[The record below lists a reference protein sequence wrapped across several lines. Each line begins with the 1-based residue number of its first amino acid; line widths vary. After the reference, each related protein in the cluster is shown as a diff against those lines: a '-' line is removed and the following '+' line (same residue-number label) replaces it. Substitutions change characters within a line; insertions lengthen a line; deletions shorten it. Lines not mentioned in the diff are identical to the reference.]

1 MLTPAM
7 AQEVWKSPERPSI
20 EKRPGRC
27 ANTVSIPGLTTKQE
41 WLVSKHTHAQPR
53 GVATDR
59 PTFPMDV
66 TTNTCAYDECSLPAW
81 EELSMHLC
89 QRHAFAAY
97 AQVAKVGKIE
107 TALAMSGLPNTPRSE
122 QPSLNT
128 LGYVYFAKRDRL
140 VKIGY
145 STDVHKRMQSLRADL
160 LVAIP
165 GTMVDERAHHK
176 RFAYCHDHGEWF
188 KPSKE
193 LVSYIKD
200 LREHGGVCAF
210 VYKTPWRPR

>member
-97 AQVAKVGKIE
+97 AQVAAGWVWGAPKTRRSTTGQRPHV
-107 TALAMSGLPNTPRSE
+107 TGLSPPE
-122 QPSLNT
+122 AP
-128 LGYVYFAKRDRL
+128 
-140 VKIGY
+140 
-145 STDVHKRMQSLRADL
+145 
-160 LVAIP
+160 
-165 GTMVDERAHHK
+165 
-176 RFAYCHDHGEWF
+176 
-188 KPSKE
+188 
-193 LVSYIKD
+193 
-200 LREHGGVCAF
+200 
-210 VYKTPWRPR
+210 